1 MLFLS
6 KDTQEWSNIN
16 DPSWSYVGT
25 GVNLSGRAGL
35 FHQDE
40 DLFRRGFINVYSQ
53 ASIEEDVNMYVFA
66 VISQRSVLFST
77 ARRHN
82 RVRQKLILLTRF
94 YEGIKQQLRIA
105 GDFEFLARLN
115 STIGPNTRALSD
127 FDAGSGRQ
135 R

>member
-1 MLFLS
+1 M
-6 KDTQEWSNIN
+6 
-16 DPSWSYVGT
+16 GT
-25 GVNLSGRAGL
+25 GVNLLGRAGL

-82 RVRQKLILLTRF
+82 GSQKLILFTRF